1 MRGLDVARGA
11 AFAGFVMLLAPTL
24 DVALG
29 GGTAGVAH
37 AVVAG
42 VGLAFLAVSAA
53 ADAGRG

>member
-1 MRGLDVARGA
+1 MRGLEVARGA
-11 AFAGFVMLLAPTL
+11 AFAGFLMLLAPIL

-37 AVVAG
+37 AVVAS
-42 VGLAFLAVSAA
+42 VGLALLAVSAA